1 MAVSLSSSPSRSSSS
16 WHILH
21 NRRVEEEEDDMFS
34 FDGNFLGFFP
44 DLLQGYPSSCIP
56 VPALKRKPQETDVL
70 VNHRSF

>member
-21 NRRVEEEEDDMFS
+21 NRRVEEEEEDDMFS

-44 DLLQGYPSSCIP
+44 ATSASLSVVLHPGPR
-56 VPALKRKPQETDVL
+56 LKKDATG
-70 VNHRSF
+70 N